1 LCRKRPFHGHDPAA
15 VRVKDVLKT
24 SKHSEED
31 RMKLCSALFARLGL
45 FSPKTETAPDPF
57 EQRLNRIGSR
67 ERGFATHRQPG
78 LFRNQPSLQE
88 A

>member
-1 LCRKRPFHGHDPAA
+1 
-15 VRVKDVLKT
+15 
-24 SKHSEED
+24 
-31 RMKLCSALFARLGL
+31 MKLCSALFARLGL